1 MEIKLL
7 KSTVKINGKNYRIT
21 CFLGLLFLFSCHDHE
36 DKNKDTILLRVGSYE
51 VSYDEF
57 NKKADELL
65 AYNNGFSKREL
76 NLLLF
81 DNYISAGLLI
91 ESAKKGNY
99 TQDEEFVE
107 KYFRYKKQLI
117 SEYNQLHR
125 VKTIRLP
132 PLTEHDPE
140 KYFHDD
146 MKMDYVRIP
155 HGNRELSRLMVK
167 KLKSGDEIENI
178 LTGPDLERWNKMGLS
193 FYGCISIDS
202 VLLTKKILDKIIQ
215 MKENEVTV
223 IKTKSADH
231 FIRVLERLKRPTPRI
246 NKAQAFLNLKMA
258 YALDNNDLLLDR
270 YTMRNAI
277 KCNQEVLLGIDFSV
291 QPVSEE
297 SDKDSN
303 RLAVLFDRTIRKE
316 EVIKR
321 IPELP
326 QNIRSLFRNRSTRIN
341 AVAALILS
349 DHRDDI
355 PKIPFSSEGTYN
367 NDCQSVLIDELK
379 KNSPKDTISFFREWI
394 GNELRI
400 HQTNSVAE
408 ALKSKIQ
415 CGQFAGKITNDQF
428 SHKDQTALVPGGS
441 YTWFHPEIL
450 PGYGNLKLNFRV
462 IGNMKIEEAVIREHE
477 ILAYAGQWKL
487 TVEQFRKVLNNLT
500 PKTRIAIAGN
510 GNAREMIRYL
520 AEHEANIHSAVTI
533 NTTLLN
539 SVDMIG
545 NSIDSIRPVIN
556 ENDTVGVL
564 GNISITVAELRSLEM
579 SLSKIEKKKLAA
591 KETRRETFN
600 NLIINKFWLNQRP
613 EKETENDAGFSEAL
627 KKYENLLLAEL
638 LYQHEI
644 QVKPLRLNDKAL
656 NVLFRKAIKA
666 INDERFKE
674 YIQRASTENRIEI
687 NQKVL
692 ADLNLDINLSTFG
705 QGSQLMNR

>member
-1 MEIKLL
+1 ML
-7 KSTVKINGKNYRIT
+7 KRTDKINRKNYRIT
-21 CFLGLLFLFSCHDHE
+21 YFLGLLFLFSCHDRE

-57 NKKADELL
+57 NKKADKLL

-91 ESAKKGNY
+91 ESARKSNY
-99 TQDEEFVE
+99 TQNEEFTE

-125 VKTIRLP
+125 VKAIRLP
-132 PLTEHDPE
+132 SLTERDLE
-140 KYFHDD
+140 KYFQDD
-146 MKMDYVRIP
+146 IKIDYVRIP
-155 HGNRELSRLMVK
+155 QGNKELSTLMAK
-167 KLKSGDEIENI
+167 KLKSGDQIENI

-193 FYGCISIDS
+193 FYDYISIDS
-202 VLLTKKILDKIIQ
+202 VVLTKKILDKIIR
-215 MKENEVTV
+215 MKENEVAV

-231 FIRVLERLKRPTPRI
+231 FIRVLERIKRPTPGI
-246 NKAQAFLNLKMA
+246 NKNQTFLNLKKA
-258 YALDNNDLLLDR
+258 YALDNGDVLFDK

-291 QPVSEE
+291 QPVLPESE
-297 SDKDSN
+297 KDSDL
-303 RLAVLFDRTIRKE
+303 LAVLFNRTIREE

-355 PKIPFSSEGTYN
+355 PKIPFFYEGAYHN
-367 NDCQSVLIDELK
+367 AYQSVLIDELN

-394 GNELRI
+394 GNELKT
-400 HQTNSVAE
+400 HQTNSIAE

-415 CGQFAGKITNDQF
+415 SGQRAGDQF
-428 SHKDQTALVPGGS
+428 DFEGQRVPVPGGS

-450 PGYGNLKLNFRV
+450 PGYENLKLNFGM
-462 IGNMKIEEAVIREHE
+462 IGNMKVEEAVNKEGE
-477 ILAYAGQWKL
+477 ILAYAGHWKL
-487 TVEQFRKVLNNLT
+487 TVEQFRKELNNLT
-500 PKTRIAIAGN
+500 PKTRIAIARN
-510 GNAREMIRYL
+510 GNAGEMIRYL
-520 AEHEANIHSAVTI
+520 AEHEANIYSDITI
-533 NTTLLN
+533 DMTLLN
-539 SVDMIG
+539 SIDMIG
-545 NSIDSIRPVIN
+545 NSIDSVRPVIN

-579 SLSKIEKKKLAA
+579 SLSKIEKKKLTAGD
-591 KETRRETFN
+591 TRRETFN

-613 EKETENDAGFSEAL
+613 EKETENDAGFVKAL
-627 KKYENLLLAEL
+627 KKYENLLLAEMV
-638 LYQHEI
+638 YHREI
-644 QVKPLRLNDKAL
+644 YVKPLRLNDKDL
-656 NVLFRKAIKA
+656 DILFRKAIKV
-666 INDERFKE
+666 INEERLKE
-674 YIQRASTENRIEI
+674 YIQRASMENRIEI

-705 QGSQLMNR
+705 QGSQQMNR